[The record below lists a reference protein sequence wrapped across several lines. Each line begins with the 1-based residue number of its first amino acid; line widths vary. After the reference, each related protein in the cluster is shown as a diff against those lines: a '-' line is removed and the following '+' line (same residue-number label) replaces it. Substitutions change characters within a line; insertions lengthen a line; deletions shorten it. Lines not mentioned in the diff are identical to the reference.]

1 MAVQRQTATSKSA
14 KPASKAQHGVVGG
27 APTTT
32 FTSPR
37 MSAHTPSFKASLGQ
51 VSGGGFGMGLGLG
64 FGLHPHPPEPHAV
77 ENVEKKRRERM
88 IMVAE
93 SFVLAMV

>member
-27 APTTT
+27 DPTTT

-51 VSGGGFGMGLGLG
+51 VSGGGVGVGG
-64 FGLHPHPPEPHAV
+64 FGLHPHESHAL

-93 SFVLAMV
+93 SFVPAMV